1 MAEGPH
7 RLAVL
12 IDADNV
18 NAGLSPGL
26 IAAVDR
32 LGTATVRRAY
42 GNPSGLANWAEA
54 LSGWGALAAPTLP
67 GKNAADIALV
77 IDAMDLLHAGTVDGF
92 CLVSSDRDIA
102 RLVIRLREAGKP
114 VHVFGEAKGEAPLAA
129 LTTFHVLAPKPA
141 KPKPKPPA
149 AAKPPAAKA
158 APDAGHVQRWIDSE
172 TRKLIALR
180 KDGDGWVS
188 LTQIG
193 KELRALPSFGRHAWP
208 GKLSTH
214 LKAIAAF
221 EVSTDGGGR
230 VRVRR

>member
-1 MAEGPH
+1 MPGH
-7 RLAVL
+7 NMRLAVL

-18 NAGLSPGL
+18 AASFADAV
-26 IAAVDR
+26 IAKTKT
-32 LGTATVRRAY
+32 LGTPTVRRAY
-42 GNPSGLANWAEA
+42 GNAPGLANWAEA

-114 VHVFGEAKGEAPLAA
+114 VHVFGEAKGKAQLAA
-129 LTTFHVLAPKPA
+129 LTEFHSLAPKPA
-141 KPKPKPPA
+141 K
-149 AAKPPAAKA
+149 A
-158 APDAGHVQRWIDSE
+158 APEEGHVQRWIEAE
-172 TRKLIALR
+172 TRKLIAMR

-193 KELRALPSFGRHAWP
+193 KELRALPSFSSHAWR

-221 EVSTDGGGR
+221 EVGTDGGGR
-230 VRVRR
+230 VRVRQ